1 MTATDT
7 HGATRL
13 LVACIGNVFF
23 GDDGFG
29 VEVARRLV
37 ADERAGHLP
46 SGVVFREFGIRGMD
60 FAHALMDAPERVLVV
75 DAMRRGEPPGTLSLI
90 EPRFAEDAKDGGATS
105 PPDGHGLDPARVL
118 EFVRRATGVLPDVRV
133 LGCEPAAWDEPGLS
147 AVVDAAADRAAAW
160 VWQVVDGGW
169 DAPPSPPAKPE
180 PVVAVPNEE
189 ERRA

>member
-1 MTATDT
+1 MTAAEAK
-7 HGATRL
+7 GATRL

-29 VEVARRLV
+29 VDVARRLA

-46 SGVVFREFGIRGMD
+46 SGVVVREFGIRGMD

-75 DAMRRGEPPGTLSLI
+75 DAMRRGQPPGTLSLL
-90 EPRFAEDAKDGGATS
+90 EPRFVKDGSAS
-105 PPDGHGLDPARVL
+105 SAPPDGHGLDPARVL

-147 AVVDAAADRAAAW
+147 SVVDAAADRAAAW
-160 VWQVVDGGW
+160 VWQIVDGGW
-169 DAPPSPPAKPE
+169 DTPPPASPE
-180 PVVAVPNEE
+180 QTVAAPGGEDTH
-189 ERRA
+189 A